1 LESVSVAEKLNQ
13 TFVKGLTRSESE
25 YIVFDKELRGF
36 GVRVAPSGRKTF
48 IVQYR
53 AGGRTRRVKLGVY
66 GSVTVEQARIEAKKR
81 LGEIAAGENPAETI
95 RINRRAPTVAALCD
109 RFLTEHVKVRCKP
122 STESEYRRAVELFI
136 KPAFGNRKIK
146 DIERSDIAKLHHD
159 HRDIP
164 YQANRT
170 LGVLSKMFNLAE
182 VWGLRPDGSNP
193 TRHIKKYPEEKKQR
207 FLSPKEI
214 GTLTRV
220 LAEVEANGSESPY
233 AVAAFRLL
241 LLTGCRLSEIQTLRW
256 DYIEGS
262 YIVLPDSKTGARR
275 IPFAEAVQDV
285 LDGIERQ
292 VGNPYVICGKLP
304 GSYLTDLQ
312 HPWRRIRAKA
322 KLDDVRIHDLR
333 HTFASAA
340 LEAGLSLENIA
351 DLLGHSMLQT
361 TARYAHIRD
370 EIQRAS
376 AKQASGFIA
385 AAMSAP
391 PVKDGTTGAMIPN
404 ANVVPFRP
412 RTG

>member
-1 LESVSVAEKLNQ
+1 MGQRLNKRFVDGLAPSDKNYI
-13 TFVKGLTRSESE
+13 TFDG
-25 YIVFDKELRGF
+25 ELRGF

-66 GSVTVEQARIEAKKR
+66 GSVTVDQARTEARKR
-81 LGEIAAGENPAETI
+81 LGEVAAGENPAETI

-109 RFLTEHVKVRCKP
+109 RFMEEHVRVRCKP
-122 STESEYRRAVELFI
+122 STESEYQRSINIFI
-136 KPAFGNRKIK
+136 KPAFGARKIQ
-146 DIERSDIAKLHHD
+146 DITRTDVAKLHHD

-170 LGVLSKMFNLAE
+170 LGVISKMFNLAE

-220 LAEVEANGSESPY
+220 LAEVEAEGTESPY
-233 AVAAFRLL
+233 TVAAFRLL

-275 IPFAEAVQDV
+275 IPFDQPVRDV
-285 LDGIERQ
+285 LDSIERQ
-292 VGNPYVICGKLP
+292 DGNPYVICGKLP
-304 GSYLTDLQ
+304 GSHLTDLQ
-312 HPWRRIRAKA
+312 HPWRRIRARA

-340 LEAGLSLENIA
+340 LEAGLSLEQIA

-361 TARYAHIRD
+361 TARYTHLRD
-370 EIQRAS
+370 EVQRNA
-376 AKQASGFIA
+376 AKQASGFISE
-385 AAMSAP
+385 AMTAEP
-391 PVKDGTTGAMIPN
+391 PVMEATTGASIPIG
-404 ANVVPFRP
+404 NVVQFRP
-412 RTG
+412 RAG

>member
-1 LESVSVAEKLNQ
+1 LNKRFVDGLAPSDKNYI
-13 TFVKGLTRSESE
+13 TFDG
-25 YIVFDKELRGF
+25 ELRGF

-66 GSVTVEQARIEAKKR
+66 GSVTVDQARTEARKR
-81 LGEIAAGENPAETI
+81 LGEVAAGENPAETI

-109 RFLTEHVKVRCKP
+109 RFMEEHVRVRCKP
-122 STESEYRRAVELFI
+122 STESEYQRSINIFI
-136 KPAFGNRKIK
+136 KPAFGARKIQ
-146 DIERSDIAKLHHD
+146 DITRTDVAKLHHD

-170 LGVLSKMFNLAE
+170 LGVISKMFNLAE

-220 LAEVEANGSESPY
+220 LAEVEAEGTESPY
-233 AVAAFRLL
+233 TVAAFRLL

-275 IPFAEAVQDV
+275 IPFDQPVRDV
-285 LDGIERQ
+285 LDSIERQ
-292 VGNPYVICGKLP
+292 DGNPYVICGKLP
-304 GSYLTDLQ
+304 GSHLTDLQ
-312 HPWRRIRAKA
+312 HPWRRIRARA

-340 LEAGLSLENIA
+340 LEAGLSLEQIA

-361 TARYAHIRD
+361 TARYTHLRD
-370 EIQRAS
+370 EVQRNA
-376 AKQASGFIA
+376 AKQASGFISE
-385 AAMSAP
+385 AMTAEP
-391 PVKDGTTGAMIPN
+391 PVMEATTGASIPIG
-404 ANVVPFRP
+404 NVVQFRP
-412 RTG
+412 RAG

>member
-1 LESVSVAEKLNQ
+1 MGQRLNKRFVDGLAPSDKNYI
-13 TFVKGLTRSESE
+13 TFDG
-25 YIVFDKELRGF
+25 ELRGF

-66 GSVTVEQARIEAKKR
+66 GSVTVDQARTEARKR
-81 LGEIAAGENPAETI
+81 LGEVAAGENPAETI

-109 RFLTEHVKVRCKP
+109 RFMEEHVRVRCKP
-122 STESEYRRAVELFI
+122 STESEYQRSINIFI
-136 KPAFGNRKIK
+136 KPAFGARKIQ
-146 DIERSDIAKLHHD
+146 DITRTDVAKLHHD
-159 HRDIP
+159 HRNIP

-170 LGVLSKMFNLAE
+170 LGVISKMFNLAE

-220 LAEVEANGSESPY
+220 LAEVEAEGSESPY
-233 AVAAFRLL
+233 TVAAFRLL
-241 LLTGCRLSEIQTLRW
+241 LLTGCRLSEIQKLRW

-275 IPFAEAVQDV
+275 IPFDKPVRDV

-292 VGNPYVICGKLP
+292 GDNPYVICGKLP
-304 GSYLTDLQ
+304 GSHLTDLQ
-312 HPWRRIRAKA
+312 HPWRRIRTRA

-340 LEAGLSLENIA
+340 LEAGLSLEQIA

-361 TARYAHIRD
+361 TARYTHLRD
-370 EIQRAS
+370 ETQRNA
-376 AKQASGFIA
+376 AKQASGFISD
-385 AAMSAP
+385 AMGAAP
-391 PVKDGTTGAMIPN
+391 PVMEATTGASIPN
-404 ANVVPFRP
+404 ANVVQFRP
-412 RTG
+412 RAG

>member
-1 LESVSVAEKLNQ
+1 MGQRLNKRFVDGLAPSDKNYI
-13 TFVKGLTRSESE
+13 TFDG
-25 YIVFDKELRGF
+25 ELRGF

-66 GSVTVEQARIEAKKR
+66 GSVTVDQARTEARKR
-81 LGEIAAGENPAETI
+81 LGEVAAGENPAETI

-109 RFLTEHVKVRCKP
+109 RFMEEHVRVRCKP
-122 STESEYRRAVELFI
+122 STESEYQRSINIFI
-136 KPAFGNRKIK
+136 KPAFGARKIQ
-146 DIERSDIAKLHHD
+146 DITRTDVAKLHHD

-170 LGVLSKMFNLAE
+170 LGVISKMFNLAE

-220 LAEVEANGSESPY
+220 LAEVEAEGSESPY
-233 AVAAFRLL
+233 TVAAFRLL
-241 LLTGCRLSEIQTLRW
+241 LLTGCRLSEVQTLRW

-275 IPFAEAVQDV
+275 IPFDQPVRDV

-292 VGNPYVICGKLP
+292 DGNPYVICGKLP
-304 GSYLTDLQ
+304 GSHLTDLQ
-312 HPWRRIRAKA
+312 HPWRRIRARA

-340 LEAGLSLENIA
+340 LEAGLSLEHIA

-370 EIQRAS
+370 ETQRKS

-385 AAMSAP
+385 DAMNAEP
-391 PVKDGTTGAMIPN
+391 PVMEATTGAPIPIG
-404 ANVVPFRP
+404 NVVQFRP
-412 RTG
+412 RVV